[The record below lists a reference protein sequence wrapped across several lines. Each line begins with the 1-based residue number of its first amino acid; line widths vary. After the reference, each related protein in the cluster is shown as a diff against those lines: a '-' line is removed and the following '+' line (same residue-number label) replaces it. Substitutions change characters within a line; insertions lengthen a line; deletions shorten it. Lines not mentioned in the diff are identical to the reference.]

1 VVGGAGGMPLTMSD
15 EDVKEKFKPVWAL
28 MDTNGDGVLDVE
40 EIMKATKTGEEAA
53 KKMIEMMDTDK
64 DGKVS
69 MDEYLAK
76 MIPTL
81 GSDEELDQVVA
92 GEHMLAMLP
101 SDCGFRS
108 RAAAAQHGAERDA
121 ASCSRASLSLC
132 APSRAHLHSPPCAHP
147 YAPSS
152 R

>member
-1 VVGGAGGMPLTMSD
+1 MPLTMSD

-92 GEHMLAMLP
+92 GEHMLAICLP
-101 SDCGFRS
+101 CCRPTVASGVAPPRHSMALSAMPHPAPVLRS
-108 RAAAAQHGAERDA
+108 R
-121 ASCSRASLSLC
+121 S
-132 APSRAHLHSPPCAHP
+132 APPRVPTSTLHPAHTPTPRQAGS
-147 YAPSS
+147 
-152 R
+152 